1 MAVRPMDIGK
11 FPVLESER
19 LRLRVQRLD
28 DFAASLAMWSSPDV
42 VRYISGKAST
52 RQESWTR
59 LLRNVGH
66 WVLMGYGFWAVEERR
81 GGAFLGEVG
90 FGNFERELEPSLDGI
105 PEIGWV
111 LSPSA
116 HGRGFATEAVAAAV
130 AWADA
135 HLEHRRTACIISPMN
150 EPSIRVARRN
160 GYREW
165 TRTTYRDEPTILF
178 ERPRDG

>member
-28 DFAASLAMWSSPDV
+28 DFPASLAMWSSPDV

-66 WVLMGYGFWAVEERR
+66 WVLMGYGFWAVERR
-81 GGAFLGEVG
+81 ENAGSVG
-90 FGNFERELEPSLDGI
+90 VSRKPGSR
-105 PEIGWV
+105 
-111 LSPSA
+111 
-116 HGRGFATEAVAAAV
+116 
-130 AWADA
+130 
-135 HLEHRRTACIISPMN
+135 
-150 EPSIRVARRN
+150 
-160 GYREW
+160 
-165 TRTTYRDEPTILF
+165 
-178 ERPRDG
+178 